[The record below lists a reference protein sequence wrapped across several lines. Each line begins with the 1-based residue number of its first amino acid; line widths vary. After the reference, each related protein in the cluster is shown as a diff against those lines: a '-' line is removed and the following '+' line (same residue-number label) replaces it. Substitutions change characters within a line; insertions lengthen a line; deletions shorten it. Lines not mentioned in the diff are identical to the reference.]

1 MIIITGAT
9 GKLGSRVVDQLLE
22 RLPAG
27 DVGVSVR
34 DPGKASHLAERGVRV
49 RRGDFSDPQ
58 TLVEAFAGARQVL
71 VVSADA
77 FGDVGRSQHQAA
89 ISAAADA
96 GASRILYTSHM
107 GSSPDSLFAA
117 MPVHAATEQAL
128 ASAGVPFTSL
138 RNGFYA
144 ATVPLFMGQ
153 AVQTGQL
160 IAPADGPVSW
170 TTHDDLAEA
179 AAIAL
184 ADEGRLDGLTPP
196 LTASEALDLADVAAI
211 ASELTGRRIERVTVS
226 DDDWVAGLV
235 AQGMPEPQA
244 QGLLGVFLASRRGEF
259 AAVDPTLE
267 DLLGRRPQTTRDV
280 LAEHLSQ

>member
-1 MIIITGAT
+1 MSA
-9 GKLGSRVVDQLLE
+9 GS
-22 RLPAG
+22 
-27 DVGVSVR
+27 
-34 DPGKASHLAERGVRV
+34 
-49 RRGDFSDPQ
+49 
-58 TLVEAFAGARQVL
+58 
-71 VVSADA
+71 
-77 FGDVGRSQHQAA
+77 FGDVGLAQHQAA
-89 ISAAADA
+89 IGAAADA

-128 ASAGVPFTSL
+128 ARAGVPFTSL

-153 AVQTGQL
+153 AAETGQL

-170 TTHDDLAEA
+170 TTHDDLADA

-184 ADEGRLDGLTPP
+184 TDEGRLDGLTPP
-196 LTASEALDLADVAAI
+196 LTASEALDLADVATI
-211 ASELTGRRIERVTVS
+211 ASELTGRSIDRVTVS

-235 AQGMPEPQA
+235 AQGTPEPQA
-244 QGLLGVFLASRRGEF
+244 QGLMGVFRASRRAEF
-259 AAVDPTLE
+259 AAVDPALE
-267 DLLGRRPQTTRDV
+267 GLLGRRPQTVHDV